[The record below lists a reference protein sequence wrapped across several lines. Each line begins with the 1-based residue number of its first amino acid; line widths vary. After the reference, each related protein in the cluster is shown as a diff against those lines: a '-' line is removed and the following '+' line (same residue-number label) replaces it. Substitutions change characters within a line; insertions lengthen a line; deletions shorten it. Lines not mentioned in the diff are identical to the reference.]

1 MTYRDES
8 NNGAVNQANDEFEM
22 VDAVDGA
29 EALDLDT
36 DIARDEF
43 DEGFRGEQ
51 GADVDALEQVEA
63 VESMAR
69 TERDHAGRE
78 ITEEAVRIAGLE
90 YDQDLQEGDVPFAQL
105 DRADQIRY
113 TKAAIAFNDEVLS
126 AQQLMRV
133 FGEIADGARQQASQ
147 PQRAVE
153 EAGAVAQVQGAVPA
167 GNAREVRQEARP
179 AESRAVAQ
187 AAGAVQSPAVERA
200 EGSRA
205 EGAGQETDAREE
217 VTDAREEVTDAVDS
231 ATAGFGEGNR
241 YSKRAD
247 AESSL
252 LRAVEQWKE
261 VVAKLA
267 AGVLDAKRYPTLFA
281 STPASMQVLG
291 IPDLPVLAKS
301 HMLNYLNQ
309 RFTRGQL
316 ENLPLE
322 MADPVT
328 VLMHEETDG
337 TLSFNFVTRDTSAN
351 GYITVALQPNSND
364 PRGGHANYT
373 ATVVTLPQ
381 RTILRELR
389 EGRAAYVGDLSVVE
403 GAAAA
408 FQQGKRESGKEA
420 VKFRESISRK
430 FRLPA
435 ALKKVAYKSDLVKL
449 IEDGR
454 AQYSRTTDTQGTTV
468 EAVWSAITCG
478 DSIK

>member
-1 MTYRDES
+1 
-8 NNGAVNQANDEFEM
+8 
-22 VDAVDGA
+22 
-29 EALDLDT
+29 
-36 DIARDEF
+36 
-43 DEGFRGEQ
+43 
-51 GADVDALEQVEA
+51 
-63 VESMAR
+63 MAR

-167 GNAREVRQEARP
+167 RDAGETRQET
-179 AESRAVAQ
+179 
-187 AAGAVQSPAVERA
+187 G
-200 EGSRA
+200 
-205 EGAGQETDAREE
+205 
-217 VTDAREEVTDAVDS
+217 AREEVTDAVDS

-261 VVAKLA
+261 VVAELA
-267 AGVLDAKRYPTLFA
+267 AGVLDTKRYPTLFA

-291 IPDLPVLAKS
+291 IPDLPVLAKF

-316 ENLPLE
+316 ENLPQE

-351 GYITVALQPNSND
+351 GYITVAVQPNSND

-389 EGRAAYVGDLSVVE
+389 EGRAAYVGDLSAVE

-408 FQQGKRESGKEA
+408 FRQGKRESGKEA

-454 AQYSRTTDTQGTTV
+454 AQYSRTSSTQGTTV
-468 EAVWSAITCG
+468 KAVRSAVNAIATPQGKRKVTIYQSADEAVQSGTINSKDAKGTQGWV
-478 DSIK
+478 DSKGNAFFIADNIPEGSELAVVLHEIGTHIGIENLLTDEQFETLVKKIFDWAKSRIGNSTA